1 LSLGT
6 DRGKVGRSEVTM
18 RDAFRLGFP
27 VFPDLTPLDFAGPW
41 EVLTRLP
48 GAACMIVAHDRAP
61 VRAANGMAI
70 MPTTN
75 LSECPP
81 LDMICVP
88 GGPGHLAM
96 MENEPFLAFLRAQA
110 EGCRYVTAVCTG
122 SLVLAAAGL
131 LRGIKATTHWMSLER
146 LAAFGA
152 IPTKGRVVRDGRF
165 VTGGGVTAGIDFGLT
180 VAALIAG
187 EDVAKAIQ
195 LQIEYAPAP
204 PFAGSPET
212 ADPAVVAGARERMAA
227 YRGRM
232 AEVDA
237 RVAARLAQPAI

>member
-1 LSLGT
+1 
-6 DRGKVGRSEVTM
+6 M
-18 RDAFRLGFP
+18 RDAFRIGFP

-48 GAACMIVAHDRAP
+48 GATCLIVAHDRAP
-61 VRAANGMAI
+61 VRAANGMTI
-70 MPTTN
+70 MPTET
-75 LSECPP
+75 LSDCPP
-81 LDMICVP
+81 LDMLCVP

-122 SLVLAAAGL
+122 TLVLAAAGL
-131 LRGIKATTHWMSLER
+131 LRGVKATTHWMSLDR

-165 VTGGGVTAGIDFGLT
+165 VTGGGVTAGIDFAIT
-180 VAALIAG
+180 VASLVAGAEIAQ
-187 EDVAKAIQ
+187 AIQ
-195 LQIEYAPAP
+195 LQIEYEPAP
-204 PFAGSPET
+204 PYSGSPET
-212 ADPAVVAGARERMAA
+212 ADPAVVDAQRARMAA
-227 YRGRM
+227 YRSRM

-237 RVAARLAQPAI
+237 RVAQRLAQGAEGREAHAGTA

>member
-1 LSLGT
+1 
-6 DRGKVGRSEVTM
+6 M
-18 RDAFRLGFP
+18 RDAFRIGFP

-48 GAACMIVAHDRAP
+48 GAACLIVAHDRAP
-61 VRAANGMAI
+61 VRAANGMTI
-70 MPTTN
+70 MPTET
-75 LSECPP
+75 LSDCPP
-81 LDMICVP
+81 LDMLCVP

-122 SLVLAAAGL
+122 TLVLAAAGL
-131 LRGIKATTHWMSLER
+131 LRGVKATTHWMSLDR

-165 VTGGGVTAGIDFGLT
+165 VTGGGVTAGIDFAIT
-180 VAALIAG
+180 VASLVAGAEIAQ
-187 EDVAKAIQ
+187 AIQ
-195 LQIEYAPAP
+195 LQIEYEPAP
-204 PFAGSPET
+204 PYSGSPET
-212 ADPAVVAGARERMAA
+212 ADPAVVDAQRARMAA
-227 YRGRM
+227 YRSRM

-237 RVAARLAQPAI
+237 RVAQRLAQGAEGREAHAGTA